1 MSAIS
6 LRKAR
11 DLRAPLN
18 ELIED
23 HGLLRVSFALLRAA
37 LRRGKNRPPPI
48 EGLSDHLLRDIG
60 LEPPG
65 RRGPHGRNL
74 F

>member
-1 MSAIS
+1 MRTIS
-6 LRKAR
+6 LRPAR

-23 HGLLRVSFALLRAA
+23 HGLLQVSFALLRAA
-37 LRRGKNRPPPI
+37 LRRGKNRPPPVS
-48 EGLSDHLLRDIG
+48 GLSDHLLRDIG

-65 RRGPHGRNL
+65 RRGRNL